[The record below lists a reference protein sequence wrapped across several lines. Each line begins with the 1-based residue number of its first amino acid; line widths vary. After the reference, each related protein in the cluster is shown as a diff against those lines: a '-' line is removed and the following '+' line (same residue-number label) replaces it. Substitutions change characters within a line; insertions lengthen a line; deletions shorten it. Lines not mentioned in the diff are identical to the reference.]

1 MSSLK
6 NTEQSEKQY
15 WRSLS
20 ELAETE
26 EFQQYLDKE
35 FVDVQVGQE
44 GSVSRRRFMQLMGAS
59 FTLAGTTGCWW
70 EGNGFWKEE
79 KILPHARRPQGWAPG
94 TNREFATSFPLNG
107 VAQGLRV
114 TSADG
119 RPVKVE
125 GNPEDS
131 ATRGNTTSYAQAS
144 VLGLYDPDRSKAP
157 AKAAAGGMQTITL
170 ADVEKALAASTA
182 DLAGGMGL
190 AILAEA
196 DSSPSVARLK
206 ASLMAKYPQA
216 RWVNYSPLH
225 RDNEIQGSR
234 KAFGQAVR
242 SQLDLTK
249 ASVVVTLDSDLLTKH
264 PNALQYAADWATQ
277 RSPESGKMSRTYAIE
292 SRFTATGSAA
302 DHRYAVR
309 PSQVK
314 AYLVKLEDEVRREL
328 NEPRLSGE
336 FTSGAIIDDAKW
348 VSVIAKDLAA
358 NRGKSVVVAGR
369 EQSADVHALVHRL
382 NALLGNVGQTVSYT
396 SEPEA
401 GESASGLKTLT
412 ADMAKGGVG
421 ALIILGGNPVYDAP
435 SDVDFKG
442 ALDKVA
448 FSLHLSSY
456 RDETSRAVKW
466 HVPASHYLETWGD
479 ARRWDGTITIVQ
491 PLIKPLYASWS
502 KTELL
507 SVLVNGKT
515 GDDRLRVAETI
526 TLASA
531 PTAAAPA
538 PDAAAQ
544 ADGSETAAEA
554 PAAED
559 TRDPELK
566 ALKLMSSDD
575 RRWRKVIHRGLID
588 GSAFPLVDTTVLEF
602 AVANWSKTTTKA
614 SANLENGEFELAFF
628 EDGKVHDGRY
638 ANNGWLQETPDT
650 LSKLTWDNA
659 ALISPKT
666 AKKLGLVE
674 EDVIS
679 IKVGS
684 ETIEAPVS
692 VLPGQPTGT
701 VAIAL
706 GYGRSEAGVVGG
718 SVSQGI
724 DSPGVSAYGLRTSEN
739 QWHRTG
745 VSIAK
750 TGKTYELASTQDHH
764 AIDKTG
770 MEERERRAVTFVREM
785 DLETYQKDSSTA
797 NKKYDTFPKEKLLSL
812 FDQHKYEGHKWGM
825 TIDLSTCT
833 GCNTCVVAC
842 TAENN
847 VPVVGKDQVKR
858 GREMHWL
865 RLDRYFAGDEEAP
878 EMLLQPLGC
887 VQCQNAPCEQ
897 VCPVA
902 ATVHSE
908 EGLND
913 MVYNRCIGT
922 RYCANNCPF
931 KVRRFNYHNY
941 HEDLKDP
948 KNKVKTMVFNPEVSV
963 RVRGVM
969 EKCTYCVQRIKEAKL
984 VASNEKR
991 TLRDGDITPACAQ
1004 ACPTDAIVF
1013 GDLNDKN
1020 SRVAKLQE
1028 LGRSYQML
1036 FELNIRPRTQYLAKI
1051 KNPNPELKV

>member
-26 EFQQYLDKE
+26 EFQNYLDKE

-94 TNREFATSFPLNG
+94 TTREFSTSFPLNG
-107 VAQGLRV
+107 IAQGLRV

-119 RPVKVE
+119 RPVKIE
-125 GNPEDS
+125 GNPEDA

-144 VLGLYDPDRSKAP
+144 VLGLYDPDRSKTP
-157 AKAAAGGMQTITL
+157 AKAASGGMQSLSL

-182 DLAGGMGL
+182 DLAGGLGL
-190 AILAEA
+190 AILCET

-206 ASLMAKYPQA
+206 KSLMAKYPQA
-216 RWVNYSPLH
+216 RWVSYSPLH
-225 RDNEIQGSR
+225 RDNEIQGGL
-234 KAFGQAVR
+234 KAFGQAAR
-242 SQLDLTK
+242 THYDLSK
-249 ASVVVTLDSDLLTKH
+249 ADVVVTLDSDLLTKH
-264 PNALQYAADWATQ
+264 PNSLQYAADWAAN
-277 RSPESGKMSRTYAIE
+277 RNPESGKMSRTYAVE

-348 VSVIAKDLAA
+348 VSVIAKDLAS

-369 EQSADVHALVHRL
+369 EQPADVHALVHRL
-382 NALLGNVGQTVSYT
+382 NALLGNVGKTVNYT
-396 SEPEA
+396 QEPE
-401 GESASGLKTLT
+401 SGDGATALKTLA
-412 ADMAKGGVG
+412 ADMAKGSV
-421 ALIILGGNPVYDAP
+421 ATLIMLGGNPVYDAP
-435 SDVDFKG
+435 ADVDFKA
-442 ALDKVA
+442 ALAKVG
-448 FSLHLSSY
+448 FSLHLSAY
-456 RDETSRAVKW
+456 RDETSRASKW

-502 KTELL
+502 KSELL

-531 PTAAAPA
+531 PTPA
-538 PDAAAQ
+538 PVAEEADASA
-544 ADGSETAAEA
+544 TAEAA

-566 ALKLMSSDD
+566 ALKLMNADD
-575 RRWRKVIHRGLID
+575 RRWRKVIHRGLIE
-588 GSAFPLVDTTVLEF
+588 GSAYPLIDTQVQAF
-602 AVANWSKTTTKA
+602 AVANWPKVTMKS
-614 SANLENGEFELAFF
+614 SANLQNGEFEVAFF

-679 IKVGS
+679 IKVGA
-684 ETIEAPVS
+684 ETIEAAVS

-701 VAIAL
+701 VALAF

-724 DSPGVSAYGLRTSEN
+724 DSPGVNAFGLRTTDD
-739 QWHRTG
+739 QWFRTG
-745 VSIAK
+745 ATIAK
-750 TGKTYELASTQDHH
+750 TGKSYELASTQDHH

-847 VPVVGKDQVKR
+847 VPVVGKDQVKK

-902 ATVHSE
+902 ATVHSD

-1020 SRVAKLQE
+1020 SRVAKLQA

>member
-6 NTEQSEKQY
+6 NTDQSEKQY

-20 ELAETE
+20 ELAESE
-26 EFQQYLDKE
+26 EFQKYLDKE
-35 FVDVQVGQE
+35 FIDVQVGQE

-94 TNREFATSFPLNG
+94 TTREFSTSFPLNG
-107 VAQGLRV
+107 IAQGLRV

-119 RPVKVE
+119 RPVKIE

-144 VLGLYDPDRSKAP
+144 VLGLYDPDRSKTP
-157 AKAAAGGMQTITL
+157 AKAAAGGMQSISL

-182 DLAGGMGL
+182 DLAGGLGL
-190 AILAEA
+190 AILTEN

-206 ASLMAKYPQA
+206 QSLMAKYPQA
-216 RWVNYSPLH
+216 RWVSYSPLH
-225 RDNEIQGSR
+225 RDNEVKGSVG
-234 KAFGQAVR
+234 AFGQAAR
-242 SQLDLTK
+242 AHYDLTK
-249 ASVVVTLDSDLLTKH
+249 ADVLVTLDSDLLTKH
-264 PNALQYAADWATQ
+264 PNSLQYAADWASN
-277 RSPESGKMSRTYAIE
+277 RNPDSGKMSRTYAVE
-292 SRFTATGSAA
+292 SRFTATGSTA

-328 NEPRLSGE
+328 NETRLSGE
-336 FTSGAIIDDAKW
+336 FTSGAIIDDANW

-358 NRGKSVVVAGR
+358 NRGKSLVVAGR
-369 EQSADVHALVHRL
+369 EQSSDVHALVHRL
-382 NALLGNVGQTVSYT
+382 NALLGNVGKTVSYT
-396 SEPEA
+396 QEPET
-401 GESASGLKTLT
+401 GDSAAALKALT
-412 ADMAKGGVG
+412 ADMAKGSI
-421 ALIILGGNPVYDAP
+421 ATLIMLGGNPVYDSPA
-435 SDVDFKG
+435 DVDFKG
-442 ALDKVA
+442 ALAKVG
-448 FSLHLSSY
+448 FSLHLSAY
-456 RDETSRAVKW
+456 RDETSRASSW

-491 PLIKPLYASWS
+491 PLIKPLYASWTKS
-502 KTELL
+502 ELL

-531 PTAAAPA
+531 PAPA
-538 PDAAAQ
+538 PVAEESTEDAAVV
-544 ADGSETAAEA
+544 AEA
-554 PAAED
+554 TPVED

-566 ALKLMSSDD
+566 ALKLMNSDD
-575 RRWRKVIHRGLID
+575 RRWRKVIHRGFIE
-588 GSAFPLVDTTVLEF
+588 GSAYPLVDTEIQAF
-602 AVANWSKTTTKA
+602 AVTNWPKDTMKA
-614 SANLENGEFELAFF
+614 SDTLQNGEFEVAFF

-659 ALISPKT
+659 ALVSPKT

-684 ETIEAPVS
+684 ETIEAAVS

-701 VAIAL
+701 VALAF

-718 SVSQGI
+718 SLSQGI
-724 DSPGVSAYGLRTSEN
+724 DSPGVSAYGLRTSDE

-745 VSIAK
+745 ATIAK
-750 TGKTYELASTQDHH
+750 TGKTYTLASTQEHH

-785 DLETYQKDSSTA
+785 DLETYQKNGSTA
-797 NKKYDTFPKEKLLSL
+797 NQKYDTFPKEKLLSL

-847 VPVVGKDQVKR
+847 VPVVGKEQVKK

-1013 GDLNDKN
+1013 GDLNDKQ
-1020 SRVAKLQE
+1020 SRVAKLQT
-1028 LGRSYQML
+1028 LARSYQML

-1051 KNPNPELKV
+1051 RNPNSELKV

>member
-6 NTEQSEKQY
+6 NTDQSEKQY

-20 ELAETE
+20 ELAESE

-35 FVDVQVGQE
+35 FIDVQVGQE

-94 TNREFATSFPLNG
+94 TTREFSTSFPLNG
-107 VAQGLRV
+107 IAQGLRV

-119 RPVKVE
+119 RPVKIE

-144 VLGLYDPDRSKAP
+144 VLGLYDPDRSKTP
-157 AKAAAGGMQTITL
+157 AKAAAGGMQSISL

-182 DLAGGMGL
+182 DLAGGLGL
-190 AILAEA
+190 AILTEN

-206 ASLMAKYPQA
+206 QRLMAKYPQA
-216 RWVNYSPLH
+216 RWVSYSPLH
-225 RDNEIQGSR
+225 RDNEVKGSVG
-234 KAFGQAVR
+234 AFGQAAR
-242 SQLDLTK
+242 AHYDLTK
-249 ASVVVTLDSDLLTKH
+249 ADVLVTLDSDLLTKH
-264 PNALQYAADWATQ
+264 PNSLQYAADWASN
-277 RSPESGKMSRTYAIE
+277 RNPDSGKMSRTYAVE
-292 SRFTATGSAA
+292 SRFTATGSTA

-328 NEPRLSGE
+328 NETRLSGE

-358 NRGKSVVVAGR
+358 NRGKSLVVAGR
-369 EQSADVHALVHRL
+369 EQSSDVHALVHRL
-382 NALLGNVGQTVSYT
+382 NALLGNVGKTVSYT
-396 SEPEA
+396 QEPET
-401 GESASGLKTLT
+401 GDSAAALKALT
-412 ADMAKGGVG
+412 ADMAKGSI
-421 ALIILGGNPVYDAP
+421 ATLIMLGGNPVYDSPA
-435 SDVDFKG
+435 DVDFKG
-442 ALDKVA
+442 ALAKVG
-448 FSLHLSSY
+448 FSLHLSAY
-456 RDETSRAVKW
+456 RDETSRASSW

-491 PLIKPLYASWS
+491 PLIKPLYASWTKS
-502 KTELL
+502 ELL

-531 PTAAAPA
+531 PAPA
-538 PDAAAQ
+538 PVAEESTEDAAV
-544 ADGSETAAEA
+544 AAEA
-554 PAAED
+554 TPVED

-566 ALKLMSSDD
+566 ALKLMNSDD
-575 RRWRKVIHRGLID
+575 RRWRKVIHRGFIE
-588 GSAFPLVDTTVLEF
+588 GSAYPLVDTEIQAF
-602 AVANWSKTTTKA
+602 AVTNWPKGTMKA
-614 SANLENGEFELAFF
+614 SDTLQNGEFEVAFF

-659 ALISPKT
+659 ALVSPKT

-701 VAIAL
+701 VALAF

-718 SVSQGI
+718 SLSQGI
-724 DSPGVSAYGLRTSEN
+724 DSPGVSAYGLRTSDE

-745 VSIAK
+745 ATIAK
-750 TGKTYELASTQDHH
+750 TGKTYTLASTQEHH

-785 DLETYQKDSSTA
+785 DLETYQKNGSTA
-797 NKKYDTFPKEKLLSL
+797 NQKYDTFPKEKLLSL

-847 VPVVGKDQVKR
+847 VPVVGKEQVKK

-1013 GDLNDKN
+1013 GDLNDKQ
-1020 SRVAKLQE
+1020 SRVAKLQT
-1028 LGRSYQML
+1028 LARSYQML

-1051 KNPNPELKV
+1051 RNPNSELKV